1 MGNVGN
7 KVLSSELKQDWI
19 QFIGK
24 SKEIFFCVN
33 LLYVLAV
40 LPLICDPGQKEISL
54 AGYTTFVWNT
64 RSQFNKLFQAGISGL
79 FVTFIQCKTN
89 LHKKFMP
96 VMGMSCLVF
105 TVIYL
110 ALLINSYK
118 SCMNQ
123 NNVVEQDIDNFCNKP
138 VQRPPVKDYGQIF
151 MVDGSLT
158 GSEQYAMEYT
168 TMVDKI
174 MCT

>member
-1 MGNVGN
+1 MGGICT
-7 KVLSSELKQDWI
+7 KLQSSELKQDWI
-19 QFIGK
+19 EFIGK
-24 SKEIFFCVN
+24 SRVIFFCIN
-33 LLYVLAV
+33 ALYLVTV
-40 LPLICDPGQKEISL
+40 LPLAWDPRQKEISL
-54 AGYTTFVWNT
+54 PKYTQFVWNS
-64 RSQFNKLFQAGISGL
+64 RSQGNKVMVVGLYGL

-89 LHKKFMP
+89 SPKKFMP
-96 VMGMSCLVF
+96 VIGMSCLVF

-110 ALLINSYK
+110 ALLINSFI

-123 NNVVEQDIDNFCNKP
+123 MSVINEGIDEFCDMP
-138 VQRPPVKDYGQIF
+138 VQRPPVKDHGQVIT
-151 MVDGSLT
+151 VDGSLT